1 MEIQLHCDIKILS
14 CTNESWDLL
23 SSSPRGSILTNAMI
37 GHTSFIRWAI
47 PVYVCLKI
55 VYRITTIL
63 KVETDIIANISAN
76 LIGRTG
82 IFVIMSVEAFKTDI
96 IVFIGDVIMCFT
108 SDWQINLGM
117 QVTNWPSIFVDQG
130 HFSDPD
136 FISGTHQ
143 RKNVQFVDNILYWPY
158 LLSQYILPWISIP
171 VLTSALLAL

>member
-117 QVTNWPSIFVDQG
+117 QVTTDLVFLWIKVISVIQTLSAAHIKGKMSNLSITF
-130 HFSDPD
+130 
-136 FISGTHQ
+136 FIDHTC
-143 RKNVQFVDNILYWPY
+143 
-158 LLSQYILPWISIP
+158 
-171 VLTSALLAL
+171 